1 MFDYRR
7 RYRYYIALVC
17 ALWALVYTVSHV
29 CYDHGLSTSSRKHA
43 PKYAY
48 ATFLGPSTIP
58 TTSPSGSTS
67 DEDPY
72 FTSVRLLNY
81 QLLHSS
87 RIRTRRRPQIPF
99 LVLTLPSVP
108 ASQISTLTAEGA
120 TIVPIQPLDLP
131 PAFDQSTI
139 KRSRFRD
146 VLAKLRLWQLTQY
159 DKILALDA
167 DTIILSPLDSI
178 FDDPELSTPMPT
190 LQNDSNVA
198 GLKTPLPSTYL
209 LSASADTW
217 GSQAEWIKSNH
228 PPYLCACFMLLCPSD
243 AIFAYYEWVL
253 NQPEAQFE
261 AYYPDQDLLIHAHRP
276 EGNMPWRR
284 IPVSWSMN
292 DGDTLDEVG
301 LDLNSVKSLHVK
313 GWKGADGGNAGGKK
327 VQELWNNRVDEM
339 ERYNLENK
347 IG

>member
-1 MFDYRR
+1 MLRYTRR
-7 RYRYYIALVC
+7 HYCKIALLC
-17 ALWALVYTVSHV
+17 ILYALGFTIL
-29 CYDHGLSTSSRKHA
+29 CFCFDHARSTSSRKHH

-48 ATFLGPSTIP
+48 ATFLGPATV
-58 TTSPSGSTS
+58 PSSSSEPASEG
-67 DEDPY
+67 DPY

-81 QLLHSS
+81 QLLHSPHT
-87 RIRTRRRPQIPF
+87 RTRLRPPIPL

-108 ASQISTLTAEGA
+108 ASQVATLVAEGA
-120 TIVPIQPLDLP
+120 TIVPVQPLDLP
-131 PAFDQSTI
+131 PTFDQSTI

-190 LQNDSNVA
+190 VQNGSSLVA
-198 GLKTPLPSTYL
+198 LPPPLPSTYL

-228 PPYLCACFMLLCPSD
+228 PAYLCACFMLLRPSD
-243 AIFAYYEWVL
+243 AIFTYYEWVL
-253 NQPEAQFE
+253 DQPEAQFE

-284 IPVSWSMN
+284 IPVNWSMN
-292 DGDTLDEVG
+292 DGESLHEVG
-301 LDLNSVKSLHVK
+301 MDFNSVKSLHVK
-313 GWKGADGGNAGGKK
+313 GWKGADGGNAGGEKVKK
-327 VQELWNNRVDEM
+327 LWKDRVDEM
-339 ERYNLENK
+339 ERYYLENK
-347 IG
+347 TG